1 MVPGEIV
8 SRSIPRG
15 TPASEL
21 LQAIPL
27 RIRKRGQPAPGSRV
41 ASPAEAPPATK
52 TEPQVQFRERE
63 DGSYDVSLLC
73 SCGQRHVIRLETL
86 DSAR

>member
-21 LQAIPL
+21 YQAVPL
-27 RIRKRGQPAPGSRV
+27 RIRKRGQPTPGTR
-41 ASPAEAPPATK
+41 ATGPAENAPAAK

-63 DGSYDVSLLC
+63 DGSYDVTLLC
-73 SCGQRHVIRLETL
+73 NCGQRHVIRLETL